1 MTSIIQRR
9 SFIKAMVV
17 GAAALPLAVQTARR
31 ATGADA
37 PPVLDVNDPTAKA
50 LAYVADASSVDVRN
64 YPKYQPGQKCSNC
77 SLWQGEP
84 TDKLGGCELVLGQY
98 VLSTGWCKA
107 WEAKSANG

>member
-1 MTSIIQRR
+1 MTGIIQRR

-17 GAAALPLAVQTARR
+17 GAAVAPLAVQPARR
-31 ATGADA
+31 ATAADTT
-37 PPVLDVNDPTAKA
+37 PVLDVNDPTAKA
-50 LAYVADASSVDVRN
+50 LAYVADASSVDVKN

-98 VLSTGWCKA
+98 VLGTGWCKA
-107 WEAKSANG
+107 WELKSANG